1 MRHIYRNDV
10 FTMTL
15 RVYDLEGGGGSFD
28 LGFGKIKD
36 AVHAAA
42 KAELDGL
49 KQELKDASGLT
60 AVEQEFEALKADLQ
74 KQWNE
79 FRDGVKKGLFEAF
92 GFQMPEEER
101 PVENTESTE
110 KPEDASKTTV
120 NRIKFQNNSP
130 LPNVPE
136 KHMRAVSA
144 TLSRMQEVA
153 ETRQDELRYV
163 ADASRKYGIP
173 EAYLMA
179 VIARESNWDSKAMNG
194 GLGGAV
200 GLGQIIP
207 STRDLL
213 LKGHKELKDR
223 ASKIS
228 GDPRLNAEWNAH
240 AAAALIKDNART
252 LKLDVQDSKNWVVL
266 SVAYHDGSTQAQQF
280 MRGSNLKMVSGYKG
294 YQKRFDI
301 NVHDDASYTQFVRSL
316 AEEYSW
322 AAQAVDAGLKD
333 GGLRE
338 IEVMDLGPDFIPFE
352 SAGFSI
358 SKSDVKRGDL
368 PYKPGRFGENRGD
381 HIHEGVD
388 IANIKEGAPI
398 VLSQGATLLR
408 KAYEADGAGH
418 HAVVR
423 LDSGKTFKFFHLQT
437 ASLLQPGQ
445 HYEPGTVMGR
455 VGNTGHSSGTHIHFE
470 EEGADGK
477 ALDPTAYFSALPQKG
492 EVVG

>member
-10 FTMTL
+10 FELTM
-15 RVYDLEGGGGSFD
+15 RIYNVEGPSGSFD
-28 LGFGKIKD
+28 LGFGEIKD

-49 KQELKDASGLT
+49 KQDLKDASGLT
-60 AVEQEFEALKADLQ
+60 AIEKEFADLKADLLT
-74 KQWNE
+74 QWNQ
-79 FRDGVKKGLFEAF
+79 FRDDVKKGLFEAF
-92 GFQMPEEER
+92 GFQMPEEEA
-101 PVENTESTE
+101 PTLDAQ
-110 KPEDASKTTV
+110 KPADEDTSKTTV
-120 NRIKFQNNSP
+120 NRIQFRNESP

-144 TLSRMQEVA
+144 TLDRMREVA
-153 ETRQDELRYV
+153 KTHQDELRYV
-163 ADASRKYGIP
+163 ADASRKYDIP

-179 VIARESNWDSKAMNG
+179 VIARESNWHSEAMNG
-194 GLGGAV
+194 GLKGAV

-213 LKGHKELKDR
+213 LKNHKELRDR
-223 ASKIS
+223 AAKIS
-228 GDPRLNAEWNAH
+228 GDPRLNPEWNAH

-252 LKLDVQDSKNWVVL
+252 LKLNVQDSKNWVAL
-266 SVAYHDGSTQAQQF
+266 SVAYHDGSTQAQHF
-280 MRGSNLKMVSGYKG
+280 MRGGNLKMVDGYKG

-301 NVHDDASYTQFVRSL
+301 DVHDDASYTQFVRSL

-322 AAQAVDAGLKD
+322 AAQSVEAGLND

-338 IEVMDLGPDFIPFE
+338 IEVMDLGPDFISFDA
-352 SAGFSI
+352 AGFAI
-358 SKSDVKRGDL
+358 PKSDLKSGDL
-368 PYKPGRFGENRGD
+368 PYKTGRFGEDRGS

-398 VLSQGATLLR
+398 VLNQGATLLR
-408 KAYEADGAGH
+408 KAYEPDGAGY

-423 LDSGKTFKFFHLQT
+423 LDSGNTFKFFHLQN
-437 ASLLQPGQ
+437 ASLLQVGQ

-477 ALDPTAYFSALPQKG
+477 ALDPTAYFSTLPQKE